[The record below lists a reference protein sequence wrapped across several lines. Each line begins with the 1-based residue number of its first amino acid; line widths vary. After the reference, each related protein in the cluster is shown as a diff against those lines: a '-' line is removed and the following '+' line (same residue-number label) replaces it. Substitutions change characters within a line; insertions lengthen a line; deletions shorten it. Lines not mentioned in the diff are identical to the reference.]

1 MSNLARLTDVN
12 VPSAKVPDALLF
24 LHGRLGM
31 GWSAAAL
38 AETLLVD
45 QETVLAW
52 EAGSRPI
59 PPKVLCWVA
68 MYVRNGPADGVETD
82 ATANDDVDQIALAA

>member
-1 MSNLARLTDVN
+1 MSDPAILVAATAQ
-12 VPSAKVPDALLF
+12 SAPGSDAFLF
-24 LHGRLGM
+24 LCGRLGM

-52 EAGSRPI
+52 EAGSSPI
-59 PPKVLCWVA
+59 PRSVLSWVA
-68 MYVRNGPADGVETD
+68 MYVRNGVDDDIQAD
-82 ATANDDVDQIALAA
+82 ATADDEKVQIALAA